1 MTKLDNLIATI
12 ESEVRRSGTITRPR
26 CIKLAFDIYKIRDMA
41 NINGGPYSLT
51 DIALKRLIDV
61 GIIERVSR
69 GLYKLKN

>member
-1 MTKLDNLIATI
+1 MTKLDNLITTI
-12 ESEVRRSGTITRPR
+12 ESEIKRSGTITRSR
-26 CIKLAFDIYKIRDMA
+26 CIKLAFSIYKIKDMT

-51 DIALKRLIDV
+51 DIALKRLIDM

>member
-1 MTKLDNLIATI
+1 MSKLNSLIAVI
-12 ESEVRRSGTITRPR
+12 ESEVRHSGTITRSR
-26 CIKLAFDIYKIRDMA
+26 CIKLAFDIYKIKDVT

-51 DIALKRLIDV
+51 DIALKRLINM